1 MGIFG
6 NQIKEAG
13 EGICTAAE
21 KIGGAIDENVTTR
34 EEVMQ
39 QNNSEMANARELQ
52 KVAFSQDDKFTKR
65 AIYYLA
71 FFWSGAAVAYIFFV
85 SFFKIP
91 ENNQRLVDT
100 ITGFLLGTIIA
111 AIINFFFGSS
121 HGSQAK
127 TQQMDGLI
135 KRIFSRDK
143 SKE

>member
-1 MGIFG
+1 MFG
-6 NQIKEAG
+6 NQIKAAG
-13 EGICTAAE
+13 EGIGEAVGAVGE
-21 KIGGAIDENVTTR
+21 AIDKNITTQ
-34 EEVMQ
+34 EEKLQ
-39 QNNSEMANARELQ
+39 LANEDRASARELQ

-71 FFWSGAAVAYIFFV
+71 FFWSVAAVAYIFFV

-121 HGSQAK
+121 HGSKLK
-127 TQQMDGLI
+127 TEQMDGFFKRLI
-135 KRIFSRDK
+135 NRGG
-143 SKE
+143 

>member
-1 MGIFG
+1 MFG
-6 NQIKEAG
+6 KEVKSAG
-13 EGICTAAE
+13 EGIGTAAE
-21 KIGGAIDENVTTR
+21 KIGDAIDKNTTTTEEKQQLANENT
-34 EEVMQ
+34 
-39 QNNSEMANARELQ
+39 ANARELQ
-52 KVAFSQDDKFTKR
+52 KVAYQQQDSFTKR

-71 FFWSGAAVAYIFFV
+71 YFWSLSAVLYIFFV
-85 SFFKIP
+85 SFFEIP

-135 KRIFSRDK
+135 KRIFN
-143 SKE
+143 KEK